1 MNGPPTEGIVFQTKM
16 NWIRPQYCA
25 VLAMIALTTLVYLPV
40 LRNGFIF
47 DDGYHVTQNAM
58 VRHPAGVGMIWTSFL
73 MPCYYPITFTTFWL
87 IYQLW
92 GPNPLPFHAIT
103 LMFHIINAVVVF
115 FILRRLKICGAWVI
129 AAIWAIHPVN
139 VESVAW
145 IAELKNTLSGT
156 FFFLSI
162 LSYLRF
168 ECEPESRWFDVSLL
182 CFAAALLSK
191 SATVVLPAVLLA
203 CCWWQRGRLTR
214 VDLLRSRHFIALALV
229 AAVVAIYGE
238 LRENWMLGEQRDW
251 SLAWPE
257 RLIVAGKD
265 LWFYIGKVL
274 WPRDLIFSY
283 PRWTH
288 QAATLMEWVPLIG
301 AAMVGVLLA
310 CFRQAN
316 WRRAILFGVGYFTIA
331 LFPVL
336 GFFDQSCYRYA
347 FVADHFQ
354 YLASIGII
362 ALAVSP
368 VAVAV
373 HNRGPAIVLVV
384 CVLFTF
390 GVLSWRHCHVFRDD
404 ETLWHDT
411 LAKNPQSF
419 LAHNNLGWVYKDR
432 HEYEQAAEYFR
443 QALRLKPV
451 FFEARNNLGSTLTV
465 MGRYDEALEQLQNA
479 LRIAPNS
486 ADAHNNL
493 GVALAM
499 KGSVEE
505 AITHFAEAVRLRP
518 DFADAAYNLQAARQ
532 VQQNP
537 NKSSNAQIEFR

>member
-1 MNGPPTEGIVFQTKM
+1 
-16 NWIRPQYCA
+16 
-25 VLAMIALTTLVYLPV
+25 MIALTTLVYLPV

-238 LRENWMLGEQRDW
+238 LRENWMLGEDRK
-251 SLAWPE
+251 A
-257 RLIVAGKD
+257 
-265 LWFYIGKVL
+265 
-274 WPRDLIFSY
+274 
-283 PRWTH
+283 
-288 QAATLMEWVPLIG
+288 
-301 AAMVGVLLA
+301 
-310 CFRQAN
+310 
-316 WRRAILFGVGYFTIA
+316 
-331 LFPVL
+331 
-336 GFFDQSCYRYA
+336 
-347 FVADHFQ
+347 
-354 YLASIGII
+354 
-362 ALAVSP
+362 
-368 VAVAV
+368 
-373 HNRGPAIVLVV
+373 
-384 CVLFTF
+384 
-390 GVLSWRHCHVFRDD
+390 HV
-404 ETLWHDT
+404 
-411 LAKNPQSF
+411 
-419 LAHNNLGWVYKDR
+419 
-432 HEYEQAAEYFR
+432 
-443 QALRLKPV
+443 
-451 FFEARNNLGSTLTV
+451 
-465 MGRYDEALEQLQNA
+465 
-479 LRIAPNS
+479 
-486 ADAHNNL
+486 
-493 GVALAM
+493 
-499 KGSVEE
+499 
-505 AITHFAEAVRLRP
+505 
-518 DFADAAYNLQAARQ
+518 
-532 VQQNP
+532 
-537 NKSSNAQIEFR
+537 